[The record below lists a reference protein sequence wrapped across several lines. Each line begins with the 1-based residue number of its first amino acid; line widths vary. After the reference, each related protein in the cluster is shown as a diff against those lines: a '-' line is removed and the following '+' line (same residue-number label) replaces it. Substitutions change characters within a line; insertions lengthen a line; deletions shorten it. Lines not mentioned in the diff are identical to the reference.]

1 MNRAKPTVTFGAALV
16 VASAIEVAAAAALSA
31 PPAADSTAN
40 ATLSDA
46 DQADSP
52 ALQEVVV
59 TGYRKS
65 IADSIKIKRLT
76 DVVSDTIS
84 AEDIGQFPDTN
95 LAESLQRITGV
106 QITRL
111 SADGATADEGQYVS
125 VRGLPTEFNYVSL
138 NGEGVA
144 SASNSLINQTSDRS
158 FNFSVLSPDFI
169 SALEVYKSPKA
180 DLTEGG
186 VAATINVKTILPLDI
201 GKQVFKANLEGQSS
215 TGENS
220 PQPNLSAIYSNVF
233 ADGKVGATVG
243 FAWSRRKY
251 LNATVTD
258 AQLDPQ
264 TINGTDYL
272 VLDSLGITQS
282 RNIYDTKTEY
292 AAFQVR
298 PSSNLTLSL
307 IGMHAKTEND
317 ELQPAFTIRPQYA
330 SGYSDLQADPNG
342 VLTTQIGKGIYYETQ
357 NFQTW
362 NTDTLDNLTLK
373 EEWRAGNWELNSA
386 LDYSNSRSGSSQ
398 IGIDTLEAGAF
409 DIGPA
414 YIGGYHVIPGDPVAS
429 FVLDPNFNTASGSSY
444 FFNYVGG
451 NVLARSDAIRS
462 ARVDVAYHL
471 DSGWLRALRSGVRYQ
486 EELNQNHGVFEGDF
500 SQGHNSVAPYVSA
513 SPLGSVSLTGYEGSA
528 NVPTS
533 YAYINPQ
540 LYLNQFFSGSY
551 SNWLNASTTAPSL
564 NPSNQYSIN
573 EKDTAVY
580 IMGDYAFATSIP
592 INGNLGVRAV
602 RTNQYV
608 TDTAVNLSDLTIIS
622 PPPPPP
628 APSVI
633 VPSGSLYTLSR
644 SYNDVLPSFNL
655 IADLRQD
662 LLLRLAAAK
671 VMSRPTLDDMVPRY
685 SVSAGTTNTIV
696 GGNPNLDPFRAWQ
709 YDLSLEYY
717 FAPSS
722 IISAAL
728 FYKNVQSFIQT
739 AHRARLIQGVTFDDQ
754 LPVNTQGGY
763 VDGLELNYTQ
773 AFSFLPSFWSGFG
786 VQVNAT
792 YASGIE
798 DADPEDNI
806 SAHAFQNLSKWTTNE
821 SLFYDNGR
829 LNARLAYNY
838 RSRYLFDPNVRGVGN
853 TAAYGNA
860 FATLDFEASF
870 SVNRELSL
878 FVEGNNLLAKPQVF
892 SMSVINSGTGST
904 SYPQTWISG
913 DRRLAAGVRVTL

>member
-1 MNRAKPTVTFGAALV
+1 MNKARSIVTLG
-16 VASAIEVAAAAALSA
+16 VAIIAMSAIQAAAAEA
-31 PPAADSTAN
+31 PSTQAAADSPAN
-40 ATLSDA
+40 AASSDTEKA
-46 DQADSP
+46 DGP

-65 IADSIKIKRLT
+65 IADSIKIKRIA
-76 DVVSDTIS
+76 DVVSDSVS
-84 AEDIGQFPDTN
+84 AEDIGQFPDIN

-144 SASNSLINQTSDRS
+144 SASTSLINQTADRS
-158 FNFSVLSPDFI
+158 FNFSFLSPDFI

-186 VAATINVKTILPLDI
+186 VAATIDVKTVLPLDI
-201 GKQVFKANLEGQSS
+201 GRQVLKADLEGQSS

-233 ADGKVGATVG
+233 ADDSVGVTLG
-243 FAWSRRKY
+243 FAWNRRKY

-264 TINGTDYL
+264 TINGANYL
-272 VLDSLGITQS
+272 VLDSLGITQTQ
-282 RNIYDTKTEY
+282 NVYDTKTEY
-292 AAFQVR
+292 AAFQLR
-298 PSSNLTLSL
+298 PADNLTLSL
-307 IGMHAKTEND
+307 IGMRSTTDNS

-330 SGYSDLQADPNG
+330 TGYSDLEADQNG
-342 VLTTQIGKGIYYETQ
+342 VLTTQIGNGIYYEAQ
-357 NFQTW
+357 NFRTW
-362 NTDTLDNLTLK
+362 NTDRLDNLTLK
-373 EEWRAGNWELNSA
+373 EDWRAGNWELSSA
-386 LDYSNSRSGSSQ
+386 LDYSDSRSGSSQ

-409 DIGPA
+409 NIGPA
-414 YIGGYHVIPGDPVAS
+414 YSGGYHTISGDPIAS
-429 FVLDPNFNTASGSSY
+429 FVLDPSFNVTSPNSY

-451 NVLARSDAIRS
+451 NVLTRGDVIRS

-471 DSGWLRALRSGVRYQ
+471 ESGWLQALRSGVRYQ
-486 EELNQNHGVFEGDF
+486 QEVNQNHSVFEGDF
-500 SQGHNSVAPYVSA
+500 SQGNASVAPYVSA
-513 SPLGSVSLTGYEGSA
+513 SPLGSISLTGYDGSA

-533 YAYINPQ
+533 YAYVNPE
-540 LYLNQFFSGSY
+540 LYLNRLFGGSY
-551 SNWLNASTTAPSL
+551 ATWLNASSTTPSL
-564 NPSNQYSIN
+564 DPSNQYSIS
-573 EKDTAVY
+573 EKDTAAYV
-580 IMGDYAFATSIP
+580 MADYGFAARVP
-592 INGNLGVRAV
+592 VHGNFGVRAV
-602 RTNQYV
+602 RTNQSV
-608 TDTAVNLSDLTIIS
+608 TDTAVNLDDLTIIS

-633 VPSGSLYTLSR
+633 VPAGSLYTLGR
-644 SYNDVLPSFNL
+644 SYTDVLPSFNL
-655 IADLRQD
+655 TADLRRD

-671 VMSRPTLDDMVPRY
+671 VMSRPTLDAMVPRY

-696 GGNPNLDPFRAWQ
+696 GGNPNLDPFRARQ

-722 IISAAL
+722 ILSAAL
-728 FYKNVQSFIQT
+728 FYKDVQSFIQT
-739 AHRARLIQGVTFDDQ
+739 AHRSRVIKGVTFDQQ

-763 VDGLELNYTQ
+763 VDGMELNYTQ
-773 AFSFLPSFWSGFG
+773 VFSFLPSFWSGLG

-792 YASGIE
+792 YATGTE
-798 DADPEDNI
+798 DADPQDNI
-806 SAHAFQNLSKWTTNE
+806 PSHSFQNLSKWTTNE
-821 SLFYDNGR
+821 SLFYDNGT
-829 LNARLAYNY
+829 LNVRLAYNY
-838 RSRYLFDPNVRGVGN
+838 RSRYLFDPNVRGLGN
-853 TAAYGNA
+853 TAAYGNP

-870 SVNRELSL
+870 AVNKEISV
-878 FVEGNNLLAKPQVF
+878 FVEGNNLLARPQIF
-892 SMSVINSGTGST
+892 SMSVINGTGST

-913 DRRLAAGVRVTL
+913 DRRIAAGVRVTL